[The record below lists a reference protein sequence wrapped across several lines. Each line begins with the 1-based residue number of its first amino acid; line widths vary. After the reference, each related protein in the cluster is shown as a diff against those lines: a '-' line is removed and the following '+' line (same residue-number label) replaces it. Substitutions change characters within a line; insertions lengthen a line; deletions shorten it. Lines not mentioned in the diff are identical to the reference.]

1 MINGRAKVVG
11 LHPQHL
17 KKKQDLRRPV
27 HTQPPSPFPWF
38 ELGMA
43 VGLLAAI
50 AMGALVSMPS
60 NLRHG

>member
-43 VGLLAAI
+43 VDSLLLSRW
-50 AMGALVSMPS
+50 GAGFDAVEPPPC
-60 NLRHG
+60 